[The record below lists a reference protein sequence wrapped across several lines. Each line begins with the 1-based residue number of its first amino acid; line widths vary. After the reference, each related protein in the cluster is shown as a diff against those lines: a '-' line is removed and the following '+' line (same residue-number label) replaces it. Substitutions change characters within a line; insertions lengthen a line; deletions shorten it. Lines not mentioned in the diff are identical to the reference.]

1 MGLRPGAAAG
11 RPKNGN
17 DAARP
22 ARSAPGETPRF
33 VWRDDAV
40 RYPERPK
47 ELSENEPKRMGSGA
61 P

>member
-1 MGLRPGAAAG
+1 MRQHPVATAG
-11 RPKNGN
+11 RPKNGQT
-17 DAARP
+17 
-22 ARSAPGETPRF
+22 GRF

-40 RYPERPK
+40 RYPKRLK